1 MHSNWEEARWS
12 SWGKEDKKPGLV
24 GGNCNAV
31 QLLMVGSSLD
41 GAAVEVKPRST
52 AVLAAVEGSCSLG
65 MADSPDKHH

>member
-1 MHSNWEEARWS
+1 M
-12 SWGKEDKKPGLV
+12 
-24 GGNCNAV
+24 GGNCNTV

-52 AVLAAVEGSCSLG
+52 AVEGSCSLG